1 MAHRGKVIRIRMQY
15 LNAKARGRVGS
26 DQFKTGQES
35 KLMSPVGE
43 LSIEELKARI
53 EEVVEEK
60 LRGT

>member
-1 MAHRGKVIRIRMQY
+1 MQY